1 MKILI
6 TGGCGFVGA
15 AIGRHLRAS
24 VAGAEITAFDSL
36 RRRGSETNLQDLS
49 GQGIRVVHGDMRI
62 AADVDALG
70 PYDWV
75 IDAAAEPS
83 VLAGTAAGGH
93 TGRRQLIDHNLL
105 GTINLLE
112 AAARWGAGLVLLSTS
127 RVYSIPG
134 LAALP
139 LVEAVGCGG
148 PTFRLDPGGGLPGGV
163 SPAGIRETFS
173 TAGPVSLYGATK
185 LASETLACEYAHA
198 VGIPLV
204 INRCGVI
211 AGGGQFGRADQG
223 IFSWWIHRW
232 AAKKPLSFIGFGGRG
247 LQVRDCLHPDDLAR
261 LVALQ
266 IRSTPGTGAGNDPRP
281 LHVSGGLT
289 NSMSLAELS
298 AWCAER
304 FGLREVTAS
313 DEPRPFDLPWV
324 VLDHAATIA
333 AYGWQPSHS
342 IIDICA
348 EIAAHAERFPDWLDH
363 SGG

>member
-15 AIGRHLRAS
+15 AIGRHLMAS
-24 VAGAEITAFDSL
+24 FAGAEITAFDSL
-36 RRRGSETNLQDLS
+36 RRRGSETNLDDLTHH
-49 GQGIRVVHGDMRI
+49 GIRVVHGDMRI

-139 LVEAVGCGG
+139 LVEAAGCGG
-148 PTFRLDPGGGLPGGV
+148 PTFRLNHDVRLPAGV
-163 SPAGIRETFS
+163 SATGIRESYS
-173 TAGPVSLYGATK
+173 TAGPISLYGATK

-232 AAKKPLSFIGFGGRG
+232 ATGRPLSYIGFGGRG
-247 LQVRDCLHPDDLAR
+247 LQVRDCLHPDDLAQ

-266 IRSTPGTGAGNDPRP
+266 IRSTTATGPGMSPEP
-281 LHVSGGLT
+281 LHVSGGLA

-298 AWCAER
+298 AWCTER
-304 FGLREVTAS
+304 FGSQKVTIG
-313 DEPRPFDLPWV
+313 DELRPFDLPWV
-324 VLDHAATIA
+324 VLDHAATTA
-333 AYGWQPSHS
+333 AYRWQPSHS
-342 IIDICA
+342 ITDICE
-348 EIAAHAERFPDWLDH
+348 EIAAHAERFPDWLERC
-363 SGG
+363 GG